1 MKDGAP
7 LSKRVVLSKV
17 RLGARDHFQK
27 LSILTRSF
35 FFFFFFF
42 LFLSG
47 LFGSV
52 SKKSS
57 APTTSGGATTINDGI
72 QQALRGWY

>member
-1 MKDGAP
+1 MVLGEKIIPHFVSCSSDD
-7 LSKRVVLSKV
+7 LSLV
-17 RLGARDHFQK
+17 
-27 LSILTRSF
+27 
-35 FFFFFFF
+35 FFFF

-57 APTTSGGATTINDGI
+57 APTTSGGATTINDGV